1 MDMKLPKLPPL
12 HRHLRAPMA
21 QRLLPAAAALGLM
34 AAGVLLWR
42 WRPSLLDLPQ
52 PAPLKGGRPQG
63 MFRRAARRSREG
75 VSLVAP
81 DNLSV
86 SLGRSLVIA
95 GAALL
100 AVRVLDELSD
110 PRD

>member
-21 QRLLPAAAALGLM
+21 ERILPAAAALGLV
-34 AAGVLLWR
+34 AAGVRLWR
-42 WRPSLLDLPQ
+42 WRPSLLDLPE
-52 PAPLKGGRPQG
+52 PAPLQGGRPRG
-63 MFRRAARRSREG
+63 LFRRAARRSREG

-81 DNLSV
+81 GNLGV

-95 GAALL
+95 GTALL
-100 AVRVLDELSD
+100 AARVLDELSD